1 MDRKRGMQA
10 VLLTLAAWGSWQA
23 METLPDYSLAQNV
36 LHFGG
41 YLLVGLAL
49 AAFYLA
55 FRNQQS

>member
-1 MDRKRGMQA
+1 MQA